1 MPPDLPPGRAGS
13 TLLVYRCNMQSRTLL
28 DGDYCGLLAR
38 WALGA
43 CDLRGVTVR
52 NLFKMSKV
60 AQVNQSNLKREYQK

>member
-1 MPPDLPPGRAGS
+1 MPPDLPPGRAGA

-43 CDLRGVTVR
+43 YYLRGVTVR
-52 NLFKMSKV
+52 NLFKISKV
-60 AQVNQSNLKREYQK
+60 AQGNQSSLKKEYQQ